1 MKIDLTFWLILALLT
16 SVSANLLALY
26 YIRSLLGKL
35 FFVGE
40 NLSDLAQMIA
50 SYRNH
55 IKTIYSME
63 MFYGDETLE
72 HLMKH
77 TTSLHEVLEEYED
90 IYEIAVP
97 PDENPEDKV
106 EELEE
111 NQEENIK
118 DATKKIDQENVFYA
132 GSRTSN
138 N

>member
-16 SVSANLLALY
+16 SVSANFLAFY
-26 YIRSLLGKL
+26 YIRTLLGKL

-40 NLSDLAQMIA
+40 NLSDLTQMIT

-55 IKTIYSME
+55 IKAVYEME
-63 MFYGDETLE
+63 MFYGDETLQ
-72 HLMKH
+72 HLMDH
-77 TTSLHEVLEEYED
+77 TRSLHEVLDEFED

-97 PDENPEDKV
+97 PDNAEDADNN
-106 EELEE
+106 EEET
-111 NQEENIK
+111 QE
-118 DATKKIDQENVFYA
+118 DAPKTIDKENVFYA